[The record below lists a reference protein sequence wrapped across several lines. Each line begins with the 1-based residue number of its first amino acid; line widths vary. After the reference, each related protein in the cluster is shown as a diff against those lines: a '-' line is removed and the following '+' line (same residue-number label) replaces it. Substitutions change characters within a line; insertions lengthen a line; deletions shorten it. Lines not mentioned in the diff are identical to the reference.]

1 MKHPQFNTSNVPK
14 TNSTLD
20 FLYRNFFE
28 FHPSPAWVYDLE
40 SLKFL
45 LVNNAAV
52 QLYGYSEKE
61 FLTLTLK
68 DIRPKED
75 VPLLLKNISESKENT
90 QESGLWK
97 HKKKNGEI
105 IFVKVNSQ
113 KTEFN
118 GRNARFVVVT
128 DLTDKVKNKKAITQE
143 TAKLKSIIESTSD
156 LVFSVDTNYCY
167 TSFNAAHK
175 SQIKKL
181 LNVDIKIGDSF
192 FSALSAIEMIKAK
205 INFDKTL
212 YGVHLR
218 KIVDSTDES
227 NQKHYFDVT
236 HNPIRDEE
244 GKIIGI
250 SVFAKDITEYKFYY
264 EKFKQLSQAVEQ
276 SPVTIIITDIDGNI
290 EYINSKGTDI
300 TGYSE
305 DEIVGQNPR
314 IFSTGKKSSEEYQQ
328 MWNTIKSGKIWKG
341 EFHNKKKNGELYW
354 ESATISPIQDE
365 NGETIKFLAV
375 KEDITERKRVEDELI
390 AAKLKAEETNR
401 IKNAF
406 LSNMSH
412 EIRTPLVGILGFADI
427 LENELDDV
435 ELKSMA
441 TSIINGGK
449 RLMNTLTSL
458 LSLTELESIK
468 ENIELDEIDVNQL
481 CNDIFSSFKNHTSSQ
496 SVQFNISLSN
506 EPLKLNINNRL
517 LRESLYQLIKNA
529 ETFTNS
535 GYITLKS
542 YKKAMPSSGSEFGVI
557 EISDTG
563 IGIPEDKLKVVFEEF
578 RQVSEGLGRS
588 YEGTGLGLTLT
599 KKYIELMG
607 GKIELES
614 NVDEGTK
621 VSLVFPINE
630 KILDNE
636 TNDTSSDKK
645 NDINVTNTEKNNLT
659 ILIVENEDINRI
671 FIEKCVNKIGKF
683 HSVTNGL
690 DAISS
695 ASKQNYDLILMD
707 INLGSGI
714 DGVQTA
720 QELRKISGYKNTP
733 IVAMTAYVDPESVE
747 NFLSN
752 GFSHYIAKP
761 FLIFELHKLINKIT
775 TEKYYPKK
783 ILRVL

>member
-1 MKHPQFNTSNVPK
+1 MKHPQSNTSNVPE

-45 LVNNAAV
+45 LVNKAAI

-61 FLTLTLK
+61 FLALTLK

-105 IFVKVNSQ
+105 ISVKINSQ

-118 GRNARFVVVT
+118 GHNARFVVVT
-128 DLTDKVKNKKAITQE
+128 DITDNVKSKKAITQE
-143 TAKLKSIIESTSD
+143 TAKLKGIIESTTD

-175 SQIKKL
+175 SQIKKI
-181 LNVDIKIGDSF
+181 LNVDIKLGDSF

-218 KIVDSTDES
+218 KVVDSTDEL

-236 HNPIRDEE
+236 HNPIRDED

-264 EKFKQLSQAVEQ
+264 EKFRQLSQAVEQ
-276 SPVTIIITDIDGNI
+276 SPVTIVITDIDGNI
-290 EYINSKGTDI
+290 EYINGKGTDI

-328 MWNTIKSGKIWKG
+328 LWNTIKSGKIWKG
-341 EFHNKKKNGELYW
+341 EFHNRKKNGELYW

-365 NGETIKFLAV
+365 NGEIIKFLAV

-427 LENELDDV
+427 LANELDDA
-435 ELKSMA
+435 EQKSMA

-468 ENIELDEIDVNQL
+468 ENIELDEVDVNQL
-481 CNDIFSSFKNHTSSQ
+481 CNDIFSSFENHTTLQ
-496 SVQFNISLSN
+496 SVQFNISLCS

-529 ETFTNS
+529 ETYTDS
-535 GYITLKS
+535 GNITLKT
-542 YKKAMPSSGSEFGVI
+542 YKKAMPSSGSQFGVI

-599 KKYIELMG
+599 KRYVELMR

-614 NVDEGTK
+614 NVNEGTK
-621 VSLVFPINE
+621 VLLFFPIIE
-630 KILDNE
+630 KIQDSK
-636 TNDTSSDKK
+636 TNNLKPEEK
-645 NDINVTNTEKNNLT
+645 NDGNTADTAEINPT
-659 ILIVENEDINRI
+659 ILIVEDEDINRI
-671 FIEKCVNKIGKF
+671 FLEKCVSKIGKYS
-683 HSVTNGL
+683 SVTNGT
-690 DAISS
+690 DAIEMVSN
-695 ASKQNYDLILMD
+695 KHFDIILMD
-707 INLGSGI
+707 INLGNGL
-714 DGVQTA
+714 DGVQTT
-720 QELRKISGYKNTP
+720 QELRKISNYKNTP

-761 FLIFELHKLINKIT
+761 FLIFELHKLINKII

-783 ILRVL
+783 ILRTL